1 MIRHRDYF
9 FICGV
14 SKRLNEFILMKGGWF
29 RFENHP
35 DWVKQFYK
43 EFFTIESGLLRKA
56 AVKMYLGEDQLL
68 YEEIRTHGIRTPPRH
83 FKLYRRGH
91 VQKFKPVK
99 NIPIP
104 KNSQ

>member
-14 SKRLNEFILMKGGWF
+14 SKRLNEFVLMKGGWF
-29 RFENHP
+29 RFKNHP
-35 DWVKQFYK
+35 NWVQQLYNDLIR
-43 EFFTIESGLLRKA
+43 EAIP
-56 AVKMYLGEDQLL
+56 KMYLGEDQLL
-68 YEEIRTHGIRTPPRH
+68 YEEIRRCGLKTPIRNFRLH
-83 FKLYRRGH
+83 RRGI
-91 VQKFKPVK
+91 VQKFKTVK

>member
-1 MIRHRDYF
+1 MVRYKDYF

-35 DWVKQFYK
+35 DWVQQLYNDLIQ
-43 EFFTIESGLLRKA
+43 EAT
-56 AVKMYLGEDQLL
+56 VKMYLGEDQLL
-68 YEEIRTHGIRTPPRH
+68 YESIKYHGITAPPRH
-83 FKLYRRGH
+83 FKLRRRGH